1 MTMKPIRSNELNW
14 WKEFV
19 KDKFY
24 DKNDECRTEISQQAQ
39 DIVDNKEDVFIDQCG
54 IKSLLNEAEKKYA
67 KYEDFKTS
75 KLLTEDKLFNDY
87 VQVKDK
93 AIEKLKRLAKV
104 RKWSEDFDLKHDIDP
119 STIKSKLREVAYD
132 EAYNNCK
139 KQHKIYNILQKKK
152 EACEMAIHTGGEISD
167 VVKTL
172 CSEMKSVAIEVSAP
186 QLLLGNKK

>member
-1 MTMKPIRSNELNW
+1 MKPIRSNELNW
-14 WKEFV
+14 WQQFV

-54 IKSLLNEAEKKYA
+54 IKSLLKEAEKKYA

-75 KLLTEDKLFNDY
+75 KKLTEQKLFDEY
-87 VQVKDK
+87 YDVKSK
-93 AIEKLKRLAKV
+93 MLEKLQRLSKI
-104 RKWSEDFDLKHDIDP
+104 RKWDNSFNLEADSSPRD
-119 STIKSKLREVAYD
+119 IKSKLRDVAYD

-139 KQHKIYNILQKKK
+139 KQHKIYNILKQKQ

-172 CSEMKSVAIEVSAP
+172 CGEMKSVAIEVSAP